1 MARILLN
8 DQPFDAAEGVS
19 ILDAALAA
27 GLDIPRLCNDRRM
40 DAASACR
47 LCEVEVKGQER
58 PLCACAT
65 PAAEGMEVRTHTPE
79 LEAYRR
85 GVLEMLARNYP
96 GDAPARI
103 PEAPF
108 HRLLARYGVT
118 AQGQRDPAK
127 ADDTHPYLKVDL
139 SQCIDCYRCVHICAE
154 VQGQFVWKV
163 LDRGGRTRVEATGGS
178 LLQSECVACGACAD
192 TCPTGAIVDR
202 SRVELGPAETWTRTV
217 CPYCGTGCEMQV
229 GVREDRIV
237 AVKPALDA
245 PVNQGHLCV
254 KGRYGSGFV
263 DAEDR
268 ILHPMVRR
276 DGEWVRVS
284 WDQALYEAAALL
296 LRVKAEH
303 GPGAIGVLGSSRATN
318 EEGFLAQKLARLAL
332 GTGNVDCCARVC
344 HAPSA
349 AGLGLT
355 LGTGAATNSFADI
368 EQAAS
373 LLVFGANPTENHPI
387 VGARLKQR
395 ALHGAPLI
403 VVDPRR
409 TELAR
414 MATVHL
420 ALRPGTNLPLLL
432 AMAHVIVREGLEDRD
447 FIAARTEGFEAFA
460 RSLDAWPPERA
471 AQVCGLD
478 AEDIYAAAR
487 LYATVKPAYMCHG
500 LGVTEH
506 IQGTETVTALAH
518 LALLTGNLGVTG
530 GGVNPL
536 RGQNNVQG
544 TAQMGCE
551 PRRLTGYQPMDKARE
566 AHEYRWGAALPGPGL
581 DVLQMV
587 DAARDGGFK
596 ALVAIGYDVFLSNP
610 DAAASE
616 AALRNLEGLVVV
628 DLFMNETARAFG
640 TVFLPACS
648 SFEKEGTFMNGDR
661 RVQRV
666 RAALKPRGEARSDQD
681 ILCALAAR
689 LGWEEAFTYAGP
701 AEVWE
706 EIRGLW
712 PAVGGITYPRLE
724 AEGGLQWPC
733 PTESHPGTA
742 VLHRD
747 SFPVGARAAFRP
759 QAWNPSGE
767 FPTARW
773 PLQLNTGRGLFHFNA
788 ATMTDRTR
796 NHALQP
802 TDRLDVHP
810 LNAREHGLA
819 DGDAV
824 KVESRHGAFTMKVRI
839 SDRVRPGEL
848 WCTFHAAGIFVNRAT
863 GRGRDPVTHTPEY
876 KVTAVAISKV

>member
-1 MARILLN
+1 MARLLIN
-8 DQPFDAAEGVS
+8 DLPFHATEGMS
-19 ILDAALAA
+19 LLDAARAA
-27 GLDIPRLCNDRRM
+27 GLDVPSLCHDRRL

-65 PAAEGMEVRTHTPE
+65 PATEGMEVRTHTPE

-96 GDAPARI
+96 ADAPAQI

-108 HRLLARYGVT
+108 HRLLARYGVEAT
-118 AQGQRDPAK
+118 GHRDPAK
-127 ADDTHPYLKVDL
+127 VDGTHPYMQVDL

-163 LDRGGRTRVEATGGS
+163 LERGGRTRVEATGGS
-178 LLQSECVACGACAD
+178 LLQSECVSCGACAD

-202 SRVELGPAETWTRTV
+202 SRLELGPAAAWTRTV

-229 GVREDRIV
+229 GVAGDRIV
-237 AVKPALDA
+237 AVKPALDS
-245 PVNQGHLCV
+245 PVNHGHLCV
-254 KGRYGSGFV
+254 KGRYGTGFV

-268 ILHPMVRR
+268 VLHPMVRR

-284 WDQALYEAAALL
+284 WDEALDAAADLL
-296 LRVKAEH
+296 RRVKATH
-303 GPGAIGVLGSSRATN
+303 GPEAIGVLGSSRATN

-349 AGLGLT
+349 AGLGLA

-368 EQAAS
+368 EKAGS

-387 VGARLKQR
+387 VGTRIKLR
-395 ALHGAPLI
+395 ALKGVPLV

-420 ALRPGTNLPLLL
+420 ALKPGTNMPLLL
-432 AMAHVIVREGLEDRD
+432 ALAHVIVHEGLEDKA
-447 FIAARTEGFEAFA
+447 FIEARTVDFEAFA
-460 RSLDAWPPERA
+460 QSLDAWPPERA
-471 AQVCGLD
+471 AEVCGVTAD
-478 AEDIYAAAR
+478 DIRAAAR
-487 LYATVKPAYMCHG
+487 IYATAKPSYMCHG

-506 IQGTETVTALAH
+506 IQGTETVTGLAH
-518 LALLTGNLGVTG
+518 LAMLTGNLGVEG

-551 PRRLTGYQPMDKARE
+551 PKRMTGYQPMDKALA
-566 AHEYRWGAALPGPGL
+566 AHEARWGAKLPGPGL

-587 DAARDGGFK
+587 DAARDGHFK

-616 AALRNLEGLVVV
+616 AALGNLEGLVVV

-666 RAALKPRGEARSDQD
+666 RAAVKPRGEARSDQD
-681 ILCALAAR
+681 ILCALGAR
-689 LGWEEAFTYAGP
+689 LGFAEAFTYAGP
-701 AEVWE
+701 SEVWD

-712 PAVGGITYPRLE
+712 SAVAGISYARLE
-724 AEGGLQWPC
+724 DGGLQWPC
-733 PTESHPGTA
+733 PSEAHPGTA
-742 VLHRD
+742 VLHMD
-747 SFPVGARAAFRP
+747 AFPVGPRAAFRP
-759 QAWNPSGE
+759 QAWNPSSE
-767 FPTARW
+767 FPDARW
-773 PLQLNTGRGLFHFNA
+773 PLQLNTGRSLFHFNA
-788 ATMTDRTR
+788 ATMTDRTD
-796 NHALQP
+796 NALLQP

-810 LNAREHGLA
+810 DDALAHGLA
-819 DGDAV
+819 DGDPV
-824 KVESRHGAFTMKVRI
+824 KVESRHGTFTMKTHI
-839 SDRVRPGEL
+839 TDLVRPGDL
-848 WCTFHAAGIFVNRAT
+848 WCTFHSKGIFVNRAT
-863 GRGRDPVTHTPEY
+863 GQGRDPVTHTPEY
-876 KVTAVAISKV
+876 KVTAVTISKV